1 MQIKTIIHILKN
13 IALIKT
19 LYLNFKVF
27 PVGKAIRVPILV
39 GRNVR
44 LINIGRIKVN
54 YTLGKRIS
62 IGAIQ
67 LFNTASSIPTI
78 WNNKGII
85 SFNGDVKIYPGATIY
100 TDTNG
105 KIEFG
110 GNNRIGSHTS
120 ILSKDCVFLGTNTEI
135 SWNSQIADSDF
146 HFVKNIET
154 GKVRKRTAPISIGDN
169 VWIGNHVSIAKG
181 VTIADGCIC
190 GQNSF
195 INKSCTE
202 PNTILVGCPAVQK
215 NSGYTRIFDLEEEK
229 KLAMEHDYI
238 K

>member
-1 MQIKTIIHILKN
+1 MQIRTIIHILKN

-27 PVGKAIRVPILV
+27 PISKAIRVPILV
-39 GRNVR
+39 GRNVK
-44 LINIGRIKVN
+44 LTNIGRIKVN
-54 YTLGKRIS
+54 YMPGKRIS

-67 LFNTASSIPTI
+67 LFNTASTIPTI

-85 SFNGDVKIYPGATIY
+85 SFNGDVKIYSGAIIY

-120 ILSKDCVFLGTNTEI
+120 LLSKDCISLGCNTEI

-146 HFVKNIET
+146 HFVRNIET
-154 GKVRKRTAPISIGDN
+154 GEIKPRTAPITIGDN

-181 VTIADGCIC
+181 VTIANGCIC

-215 NSGYTRIFDLEEEK
+215 NSGYTRIFDLEEERELAN
-229 KLAMEHDYI
+229 KLDLI
-238 K
+238 

>member
-1 MQIKTIIHILKN
+1 MQIRTIIHILKN

-27 PVGKAIRVPILV
+27 PISNAIRVPILV
-39 GRNVR
+39 GRNVK
-44 LINIGRIKVN
+44 LTNIGRIKMN
-54 YTLGKRIS
+54 YTPGKRIS
-62 IGAIQ
+62 IGALQ

-85 SFNGDVKIYPGATIY
+85 SFNGDVKIYPGAIIY

-120 ILSKDCVFLGTNTEI
+120 LLSKDCISLGRNTEI

-146 HFVKNIET
+146 HFVQNVET
-154 GKVRKRTAPISIGDN
+154 GEVRPRTAPITIGDN
-169 VWIGNHVSIAKG
+169 VWIGNRVSIAKG
-181 VTIADGCIC
+181 VTIANGCIC

-195 INKSCTE
+195 INKSCTK

-215 NSGYTRIFDLEEEK
+215 SSGYTRVFDIEEEK
-229 KLAMEHDYI
+229 KLAIESD
-238 K
+238 